1 MASKDKKEV
10 LSMLDEGTR
19 SAIALKKFSLI
30 SPVINGQVKTHMAYY
45 IEATANPIEMPYY
58 GVKKYAPKTLESWYC
73 DYMRGGMDALKP
85 GVRGDKGGHRRIDVE
100 LGEKIIEKK
109 KLYPKAPDT
118 VIYEMLIKEG
128 IITADQV
135 SLATLYRFV
144 SSLTKK
150 GNLKVEEEKEM
161 KRFSH
166 QYINELWQTDLM
178 YGPYITEGR
187 KKKATYLFA
196 YIDDASRLISH
207 AQFYY
212 AQNFDVLRHSFKEA
226 VLKRGVPRLLYT
238 DNGKIYRSQQ
248 FEYMCASL
256 GCTLIHAQPFSPNE
270 KGKIER
276 FFLTVRKRFLSEI
289 NQAEI
294 KTIEGLNQRFFRWL
308 EEDYQRKPHSSL
320 NSLSPLDIFM
330 SQVSRIRIISDP
342 ASVKEKFLL
351 RINRTV
357 AHDATF
363 TINNILFETDQRFAS
378 SRVEI
383 RYDPE
388 WLNAANTPVHIYCDD
403 KKIGEGRQVDFYGN
417 AHMKRKGRPS
427 GSAASK
433 ENQQDKN
440 VAEDNS
446 AVDIPKQTISFSEMM
461 GGEI

>member
-1 MASKDKKEV
+1 
-10 LSMLDEGTR
+10 MLDESTR

-45 IEATANPIEMPYY
+45 IETTANPIEMPYY

-73 DYMRGGMDALKP
+73 DYMKGGMDALKP
-85 GVRGDKGGHRRIDVE
+85 GVRGDKGGHRRIDAE

-135 SLATLYRFV
+135 SLTTLYRFV
-144 SSLTKK
+144 NSLTKK
-150 GNLKVEEEKEM
+150 GNLKLEEEKEM

-187 KKKATYLFA
+187 KNKATYLFA

-256 GCTLIHAQPFSPNE
+256 SCTLIHAQPFSPNE

-294 KTIEGLNQRFFRWL
+294 KTIEDLNQRFFRWL

-342 ASVKEKFLL
+342 ASIKEKFLL

-363 TINNILFETDQRFAS
+363 TINNILFETDQRFAN

-388 WLNAANTPVHIYCDD
+388 WLNAANTPVLIYSDD
-403 KKIGEGRQVDFYGN
+403 KRIGEGRQVDFYGN

-427 GSAASK
+427 GSAAPK
-433 ENQQDKN
+433 ENQQDKS
-440 VAEDNS
+440 VAEDNLP
-446 AVDIPKQTISFSEMM
+446 VDIPKQTISFSEMM

>member
-1 MASKDKKEV
+1 
-10 LSMLDEGTR
+10 MLDESTR

-45 IEATANPIEMPYY
+45 IEATASPIEMPYY

-85 GVRGDKGGHRRIDVE
+85 GVRGDKGGYRKIDIE
-100 LGEKIIEKK
+100 LGEKVIEKK

-118 VIYEMLIKEG
+118 VIYEALIKEG
-128 IITADQV
+128 VITSDQV

-144 SSLTKK
+144 NSLTKK
-150 GNLKVEEEKEM
+150 GSLKAEEEKEI

-196 YIDDASRLISH
+196 YIDDASRLIAH
-207 AQFYY
+207 AQFYD

-226 VLKRGVPRLLYT
+226 VLKRGIPRLLYT

-276 FFLTVRKRFLSEI
+276 FFLTVRRRFLSGI
-289 NQAEI
+289 NSVELKNI
-294 KTIEGLNQRFFRWL
+294 DDLNQRFFRWL
-308 EEDYQRKPHSSL
+308 DEDYQRKPHSSL
-320 NSLSPLDIFM
+320 NGLSPLDIFM
-330 SQVSRIRIISDP
+330 SQVSRVRIISDP
-342 ASVKEKFLL
+342 TTVKEKFLL

-378 SRVEI
+378 SRIEV

-388 WLNAANTPVHIYCDD
+388 WLKNCNAPVLIYCDD
-403 KKIGEGRQVDFYGN
+403 KKVGEGRQVNFHEN
-417 AHMKRKGRPS
+417 AHMRRKGRPS
-427 GSAASK
+427 SSAALK
-433 ENQQDKN
+433 EISEENASYD
-440 VAEDNS
+440 DNLPVES
-446 AVDIPKQTISFSEMM
+446 PGQTISYSDMM
-461 GGEI
+461 GGDV

>member
-1 MASKDKKEV
+1 
-10 LSMLDEGTR
+10 MLDERTR
-19 SAIALKKFSLI
+19 SAVALKKFSLI

-58 GVKKYAPKTLESWYC
+58 GMKKYAPKTLESWYC

-85 GVRGDKGGHRRIDVE
+85 GVRGDKGGHRRIDIE

-109 KLYPKAPDT
+109 KLYPKAPET
-118 VIYEMLIKEG
+118 VIYEMLINEG
-128 IITADQV
+128 IITADKI
-135 SLATLYRFV
+135 SIATLYRFV
-144 SSLTKK
+144 KSLTQK
-150 GNLKVEEEKEM
+150 GSLKVEDEKEI

-196 YIDDASRLISH
+196 YIDDASRLITH

-226 VLKRGVPRLLYT
+226 VLKRGIPRLLYT

-256 GCTLIHAQPFSPNE
+256 GCTLIHAKPFSPNE

-276 FFLTVRKRFLSEI
+276 FFLTVRKRFLSGI
-289 NQAEI
+289 NSVEFRNLDD
-294 KTIEGLNQRFFRWL
+294 LNQRFFSWL
-308 EEDYQRKPHSSL
+308 DEDYQRKPHSSL
-320 NSLSPLDIFM
+320 NSLTPLDIFM
-330 SQVSRIRIISDP
+330 SQVSRVRIISDP
-342 ASVKEKFLL
+342 TIIKEKFLL

-363 TINNILFETDQRFAS
+363 TINNLLFETDQRFAS
-378 SRVEI
+378 SKVEI

-388 WLNAANTPVHIYCDD
+388 WLTVNNIPVLIYADD
-403 KKIGEGRQVDFYGN
+403 KKIGEGRQVNFHDN
-417 AHMKRKGRPS
+417 AHMRRRGRPS
-427 GSAASK
+427 VSDASI
-433 ENQQDKN
+433 EIQ
-440 VAEDNS
+440 NS
-446 AVDIPKQTISFSEMM
+446 NSVTDDSIPIDIHKQTISFSEMM
-461 GGEI
+461 GGEA